1 MKKRTKINIIAG
13 DHIDSFVLQ
22 DLYTKEKVIKNN
34 TTTSIELS
42 WQLLTI
48 PNPDIREIEIDGCQL
63 QKFIKTGY
71 YENNKF
77 KIWIHP
83 NIGYMISTLMDQ
95 INVGDLNDKLYKK
108 YLLTVDRPIDIGREF
123 PVHIQGF
130 FAHGS
135 GPKWWNKEK
144 RPIPYIV
151 IDDPEIKEMMTNIKL
166 LEKHL
171 DSQAD
176 FSGKK
181 NQTLQYNDKWRGQ
194 GWKME
199 SYSRA
204 TAKDFNADSFSGFG
218 KHFQKIG
225 FKKLYQVYT
234 AYLGPLGYINLHTD
248 GNEFRK
254 KENAGNTRLYCS
266 YSNTDAVYFKMLG
279 VGLLPMNT
287 PILIDAGRFVHS
299 VVNLSKTNTRKSL
312 VVTGIF

>member
-1 MKKRTKINIIAG
+1 MKKRTKINIFSENP
-13 DHIDSFVLQ
+13 IDNFVLE
-22 DLYTKEKVIKNN
+22 DLYGNEKILKNN
-34 TTTSIELS
+34 TNVSIDLS
-42 WQLLTI
+42 WQLLIIT
-48 PNPDIREIEIDGCQL
+48 NPDVREITIDGCQL
-63 QKFIKTGY
+63 GKFINTGY

-95 INVGDLNDKLYKK
+95 IDLGDLNSKLYEK
-108 YLLTVDRPIDIGREF
+108 YLFTVDRPIDIGREF

-151 IDDPEIKEMMTNIKL
+151 IDDPEIKEMMDKIEV

-171 DSQAD
+171 DTEAD
-176 FSGKK
+176 LSGKK
-181 NQTLQYNDKWRGQ
+181 NQTLQYNDQWRAE

-199 SYSRA
+199 SYSNA
-204 TAKDFNADSFSGFG
+204 TEKEFNADSFSGFG
-218 KHFQKIG
+218 KHFQKLG

-248 GNEFRK
+248 GNKFRK

-287 PILIDAGRFVHS
+287 PILIDAGRFLHS